1 MNYTILLLAVTLPAA
16 AQVAEKANEGYK
28 TKEARE
34 KVARG
39 LSAPDRD
46 QRQKPKQ
53 LVEAMSLRPGMTV
66 ADVGTGVGYMLPHL
80 SAAVGPSGRILAQ
93 DIQQDF
99 LDSARNA
106 NKELG
111 NVTYI
116 LGTTMDPK
124 LPDDSVDVILAL
136 DAYHHFDY
144 PEKMLA
150 NLHKSLKPG
159 GRLVIVDFYKRE
171 GAMGGSGSRRAL
183 EHIRLDEQDAIKEIE
198 ANGFK
203 FLSRREH
210 IPNSQYM
217 AIFEKN

>member
-1 MNYTILLLAVTLPAA
+1 LKYSILLLAITLPGL

-28 TKEARE
+28 TKEDRE
-34 KVARG
+34 RVARG

-46 QRQKPKQ
+46 HRQKPKE
-53 LVEAMSLRPGMTV
+53 LVEAMGLTAGMTV

-80 SAAVGPSGRILAQ
+80 SAAVGSSGRVLAQ

-99 LDSARNA
+99 LDSARKA
-106 NKELG
+106 NKDLS

-116 LGTTMDPK
+116 LGTAADPK
-124 LPDDSVDVILAL
+124 LPENAVDVILAL

-150 NLHKSLKPG
+150 SLHKALKPG
-159 GRLVIVDFYKRE
+159 GRLVVVDFYKRE
-171 GAMGGSGSRRAL
+171 GAMGGPGSRRAL
-183 EHIRLDEQDAIKEIE
+183 EHVRLDEADAIKEIE
-198 ANGFK
+198 ANGFRI
-203 FLSRREH
+203 LSRREQ

-217 AIFEKN
+217 AIFEKK

>member
-1 MNYTILLLAVTLPAA
+1 LLAITLPGL

-28 TKEARE
+28 TKEDRQR
-34 KVARG
+34 VARG

-46 QRQKPKQ
+46 QRQKPKE
-53 LVEAMSLRPGMTV
+53 LVEAMGLKAGMTV

-80 SAAVGPSGRILAQ
+80 SGAVGPSGRVLAQ

-106 NKELG
+106 NKSLS
-111 NVTYI
+111 NVSYI
-116 LGTTMDPK
+116 LGTPNDPK
-124 LPDDSVDVILAL
+124 LPENSVDVILAL

-159 GRLVIVDFYKRE
+159 GRLVIVDFYKRA
-171 GAMGGSGSRRAL
+171 GAMGGPDSRRAI
-183 EHIRLDEQDAIKEIE
+183 EHIRLDEADAIKEVE
-198 ANGFK
+198 ANGFR